1 MCRVNQQ
8 PGQSDLGCFFSR
20 TDGSR
25 CHRPYLQF
33 LSLRPGFPY
42 RIKVANPVKI
52 TRENGHKYNEIKVP
66 IVAEF
71 ECFIRPS
78 LTWIIPNC

>member
-1 MCRVNQQ
+1 MCRVKQQ
-8 PGQSDLGCFFSR
+8 PGQSDLGCFFFP
-20 TDGSR
+20 DGWILLPPPLPPIS
-25 CHRPYLQF
+25 F
-33 LSLRPGFPY
+33 AAAGFPY